1 MRAVTVL
8 DYGIGNLLN
17 VVRALQ
23 KCGAQVNV
31 IERNGQGPISG
42 HVVMP
47 GVGAFKDAMREIE
60 QRGFGELIAAHAAAE
75 RPFLGICV
83 GMQVMFSVGEEF
95 GHTPGLGLIAGRVAQ
110 IAAVGATGVQHR
122 IPLVGW
128 RPLSAGV
135 TGLGGVGAGAEPLT
149 GQVPGRWQGT
159 ILEAAKPGEHAYFV
173 HSFAGV
179 VDHSE
184 DALASINYNGL
195 SICAAVQRGSATG
208 CQFHPEKSGE
218 VGLGVLRQFLVR

>member
-1 MRAVTVL
+1 MTAVTVL

-31 IERNGQGPISG
+31 IERASQGPVSG
-42 HVVMP
+42 RVVMP

-60 QRGFGELIAAHAAAE
+60 QRGFGELIAAHVAAE

-110 IAAVGATGVQHR
+110 IASHGTNGVQHR

-128 RPLSAGV
+128 RPLSIGVAGV
-135 TGLGGVGAGAEPLT
+135 AAPA
-149 GQVPGRWQGT
+149 RWQGT
-159 ILEAAKPGEHAYFV
+159 ILEATKPGEHAYFV

-179 VDHSE
+179 VDHSA